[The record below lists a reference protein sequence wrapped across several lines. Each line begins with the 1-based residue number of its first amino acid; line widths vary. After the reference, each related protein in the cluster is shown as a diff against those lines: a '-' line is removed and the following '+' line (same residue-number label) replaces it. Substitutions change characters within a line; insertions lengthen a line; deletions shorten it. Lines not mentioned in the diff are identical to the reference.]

1 MATTH
6 QKKWT
11 VRDEILI
18 SDALVHEFDGK
29 PPSSDHPMV
38 ERLCITLPAR
48 RAAVMWK
55 LSNHAQFRDDFVGAP
70 TNASALSE
78 AVAKAFIAAPDDM
91 HRIAQALRKEV
102 QPK

>member
-18 SDALVHEFDGK
+18 SDALVHEFGKK
-29 PPSSDHPMV
+29 PPKADHPMV
-38 ERLCITLPAR
+38 ERLCVTLPAR

-55 LSNHAQFRDDFVGAP
+55 LSNHAQYHDGFVGAP

-78 AVAKAFIAAPDDM
+78 AVAKAFKAAPDEM
-91 HRIAQALRKEV
+91 HRIAQALRKEA
-102 QPK
+102 K

>member
-18 SDALVHEFDGK
+18 SDALVHELDCQ
-29 PPSSDHPMV
+29 PPSANHPVV
-38 ERLCITLPAR
+38 ERLCITLPAK
-48 RAAVMWK
+48 RAAVVWK
-55 LSNHAQFRDDFVGAP
+55 LRNHAQFHDGYTDAP

-78 AVAKAFIAAPDDM
+78 AVAKAFIADRDAM

>member
-1 MATTH
+1 MATT

-18 SDALVHEFDGK
+18 SDALVYEFDGK
-29 PPSSDHPMV
+29 PPKPDHPMV
-38 ERLCITLPAR
+38 ERLCVTLPAK

-78 AVAKAFIAAPDDM
+78 AVAKAFNAAPEEM
-91 HRIAQALRKEV
+91 HRMAQALRKEV

>member
-18 SDALVHEFDGK
+18 SDALVHEFDSR
-29 PPSSDHPMV
+29 PPSANHPV
-38 ERLCITLPAR
+38 VDRLCITLPAR
-48 RAAVMWK
+48 RAAVVWK
-55 LSNHAQFRDDFVGAP
+55 LRNHAQFHDGYTDAP

-78 AVAKAFIAAPDDM
+78 AVAKAFIAAPDEM

>member
-1 MATTH
+1 MASS
-6 QKKWT
+6 QKRWT

-18 SDALVHEFDGK
+18 SDALVHEFNCK
-29 PPSSDHPMV
+29 PPSADHAMV
-38 ERLCITLPAR
+38 DHLCVTLPAK
-48 RAAVMWK
+48 RAAVVWK
-55 LSNHAQFRDDFVGAP
+55 LRNHAQFREGYVGAP

-78 AVAKAFIAAPDDM
+78 AVAKAFISAPEEM

>member
-1 MATTH
+1 MAATH
-6 QKKWT
+6 KKKWT

-18 SDALVHEFDGK
+18 SDALAHEFGGR
-29 PPSSDHPMV
+29 PPKADHPVV
-38 ERLCITLPAR
+38 ERLCVTLPAK

-55 LSNHAQFRDDFVGAP
+55 LSNHAQYREDFEGAP

-102 QPK
+102 K